1 MTPAALRALL
11 RPATSPSSD
20 VKSLTFISGLRLAA
34 GIFQFS
40 TVLYI
45 TGYLSLG
52 ELGDYSLFVII
63 LGYFTQLTGFSFST
77 FLIRELA
84 AHERGAW
91 PALLLQQLRFQ
102 SWSYALAL
110 AIGAAGVLA
119 GAAPPGYAVAFGV
132 LLGLALINSAFENY
146 MVGTG
151 HPLPAALNVL
161 LRAGWI
167 VPLATVSLLGWV
179 QPSLT
184 AVFIAWTAGEVLATL
199 ALLAQIVARGLF
211 PTAVAPADRAW
222 IARGF
227 RVGVGY
233 TVLAVLLLVT
243 MSVQRVVLGHYHAQ
257 ELVGI
262 FHFYFVVSV
271 FIPNLLEASLYALI
285 LPRLVRR
292 NQVEG
297 KGRLL
302 TPDPKLFLLLL
313 GLGGA
318 AVAAVAVALSFVL
331 PWLGKPELLAYR
343 YLLAFTGPWALFYT
357 GSRVFH
363 YQLYAAHRDTAMLAA
378 CAAACAVACVA
389 SLILVPAGGLRGAAT
404 ALVISGAALA
414 LAFATPFFMM
424 ASAADARPNP
434 RRL

>member
-1 MTPAALRALL
+1 MSLTALAGLFRHATAA
-11 RPATSPSSD
+11 SSD
-20 VKSLTFISGLRLAA
+20 ARSLTFISGLRLAA

-45 TGYLSLG
+45 TRYLSLG
-52 ELGDYSLFVII
+52 ELGNYSLFVII

-84 AHERGAW
+84 AHERAAW
-91 PALLLQQLRFQ
+91 PSLLLQQLRFQ
-102 SWSYALAL
+102 SWSYGLAL
-110 AIGAAGVLA
+110 AIGAGAVLA
-119 GAAPPGYAVAFGV
+119 GVAPPGYAAAFGV

-167 VPLATVSLLGWV
+167 VPLATVSWLGWV
-179 QPSLT
+179 QPSLA
-184 AVFIAWTAGEVLATL
+184 AVFVAWTAGEVLATI
-199 ALLAQIVARGLF
+199 ALFAQIVARGLF
-211 PTAVAPADRAW
+211 PAAVPPVDRVW

-271 FIPNLLEASLYALI
+271 FVPNLLEASLYALI
-285 LPRLVRR
+285 LPRLVKR
-292 NQVEG
+292 NQSEG
-297 KGRLL
+297 EGRLL
-302 TPDPKLFLLLL
+302 APDPKLFLLLL
-313 GLGGA
+313 GLGGLA
-318 AVAAVAVALSFVL
+318 IAAVAVGLSFVL
-331 PWLGKPELLAYR
+331 PWLGKSELLAYR
-343 YLLAFTGPWALFYT
+343 YLLAFTGPWALLYT
-357 GSRVFH
+357 ASRVFH
-363 YQLYAAHRDTAMLAA
+363 YQLYAAHRDMAMLAA
-378 CAAACAVACVA
+378 CGAACAVACVV
-389 SLILVPAGGLRGAAT
+389 SLVLVPAGGLQGAVT
-404 ALVISGAALA
+404 ALVISGTALA
-414 LAFATPFFMM
+414 LAFATPFVI
-424 ASAADARPNP
+424 ALVPHARPGRARP
-434 RRL
+434 